1 MGKIYE
7 DVVTF
12 HILMPFSRW
21 FNLIDI
27 GACLRPQGVHLH
39 LLMIKGEQD
48 VPKLGGWIDTYH
60 FDAPPEGF
68 FVGHWLVNQFLENAE
83 VFNEDRYQVLTDD
96 DLVEDG
102 FYSKLASFDDDVL
115 VTSMQRSNIPS
126 DGGAACGFGTLVASP
141 ENMKVGHCGFEQILA
156 KGKVLKEYRCGSRYE
171 ADGDLIEKMWA
182 DGMERFRFV
191 PNAFVYFDRLPPGA
205 YKCNRWVR

>member
-1 MGKIYE
+1 M
-7 DVVTF
+7 TF

-39 LLMIKGEQD
+39 LLQFRGERE
-48 VPKLGGWIDTYH
+48 VPNLGNWIHSYQ
-60 FDAPPEGF
+60 FDPPPENHF
-68 FVGHWLVNQFLENAE
+68 PGHWLFNQFMDNISVDDESRL
-83 VFNEDRYQVLTDD
+83 QLLTDD

-102 FYSKLASFDDDVL
+102 FYAKLASFDDDVL
-115 VTSMQRSNIPS
+115 VTSMKRSNIPS
-126 DGGAACGFGTLVASP
+126 DGGAACGFGTLIASP

-156 KGKVLKEYRCGSRYE
+156 KGKVFKQYRCGSRYE

-191 PNAFVYFDRLPPGA
+191 PDAYVLFDRLPPGA
-205 YKCNRWVR
+205 WKCSRWIR